1 MVVGSE
7 VEFGLDG
14 LDHVDDL
21 AEIDEHVAQLRLGA
35 GAQPVAA
42 AALPPP
48 EGEAVDGRDVGDD
61 GPVARRGGEFF
72 DRDEAVSVDGSAQ
85 AANRDAFLVVRGQID
100 PMLLFCGRQ
109 LRDCTMVSP

>member
-7 VEFGLDG
+7 LVFGLDG
-14 LDHVDDL
+14 FDHVDDL

-48 EGEAVDGRDVGDD
+48 KGESVDGRNVGDD
-61 GPVARRGGEFF
+61 GPVTDRGGEFF
-72 DRDEAVSVDGSAQ
+72 D
-85 AANRDAFLVVRGQID
+85 
-100 PMLLFCGRQ
+100 
-109 LRDCTMVSP
+109 